1 MHIRWRLVGA
11 ALAFVATTTAARA
24 QSPAERASL
33 LRWDDSLQRD
43 STPQALLTL
52 ERRAGAERGGAG
64 DVRVALFR
72 LRQGTVTSNRGEIE
86 LGLIRLDAVA
96 ASHHAW
102 PWPEFAMA
110 REFFR
115 LNADD
120 APVTLSAGIHTGEL
134 HVEAAWRH
142 ARAAMKIDPEFLP
155 ARRMVISLML
165 AEGDRELLGDEASA
179 LHDLITRPRPP
190 APAFVIAGRDLR
202 RRGDERG
209 ALAMFDRAAA
219 AGADTAT
226 VDLERAHTLHALGD
240 TAGARVAYWD
250 GTRHM
255 TAEGR
260 EMYRYDLAWILPP
273 DTLALF
279 NAVPDDSVNGW
290 LHDFW
295 NERDA
300 AAANRPGERLQ
311 EQLRRWDYV
320 FAHYRDLFP
329 WRRSQ
334 FKNRVEYLFEGM
346 DQCVASNGA
355 FYDLLKR
362 EQPSHP
368 GDPRRHEALLDHRGL
383 IYLRHGTPFRQVYSP
398 GIATFADTVRAT
410 SITAG
415 VPTPGTGP
423 LTIATP
429 KAAADYCLKN
439 DQDSDS
445 GWSIGPNEG
454 WLYWI
459 DGDWRLLNFR
469 GSCYLG
475 RYGATTLT
483 SYLPASS
490 FTIGDYAVRGELLP
504 IYAAAARR
512 LEVPA
517 TVRPVTCTDE
527 IEAVIAKARADA
539 DKGIHTDTDTPLI
552 TRPWDAVI
560 AAYALGSGADQSG
573 EALVTFS
580 IPIDSLHLTADSVGR
595 RYPLTA
601 RITGYD
607 RVTHA
612 TFAID
617 TVRRFIAPPAGPH
630 GRSLGGWF
638 ELALDPGD
646 WELGVRLSQGTDSIG
661 AYALAGH
668 LTIPGRDTLSL
679 SDIVGGAENGAD
691 WTAPD
696 GALFP
701 VNTLGAWPAGSKAEL
716 YFELRG
722 VPPGANYAMT
732 IGVRSVDAPEKD
744 LVQLAESDRGAPNG
758 INVIRRTL
766 GLDRLKP
773 GVYQLTV
780 SIDAGARHVAR
791 EQRLVV
797 VKPPSPK

>member
-1 MHIRWRLVGA
+1 MHICWRSVGA
-11 ALAFVATTTAARA
+11 ALAFVATTTTARA
-24 QSPAERASL
+24 QSPLERVAL

-43 STPQALLTL
+43 STAPSLLAAG
-52 ERRAGAERGGAG
+52 RRAGAEGGAAG
-64 DVRVALFR
+64 DVRVALFQ
-72 LRQGTVTSNRGEIE
+72 LRQGVVTSNRGEIE

-96 ASHHAW
+96 AAHHDW

-120 APVTLSAGIHTGEL
+120 APGTLSAGMHTGEL

-142 ARAAMKIDPEFLP
+142 AREAMKIDPEFLP
-155 ARRMVISLML
+155 AHRMVISLML
-165 AEGDRELLGDEASA
+165 AEGDRELLGDEESV
-179 LHDLITRPRPP
+179 LRDLMARPRPP
-190 APAFVIAGRDLR
+190 ASAFVIAGRDLR
-202 RRGDERG
+202 RRGDPRG
-209 ALAMFDRAAA
+209 ALAMFDRAA

-260 EMYRYDLAWILPP
+260 EMYRFDLAWILPP

-311 EQLRRWDYV
+311 EQLRRWDYA
-320 FAHYRDLFP
+320 FAHFRDLTP
-329 WRRSQ
+329 WRRTQ

-346 DQCVASNGA
+346 DRCVAGNGE
-355 FYDLLKR
+355 FYDLLQR

-383 IYLRHGTPFRQVYSP
+383 IYLRHGTPFRQAYSP
-398 GIATFADTVRAT
+398 GIATLADTIQVT
-410 SITAG
+410 GITAG
-415 VPTPGTGP
+415 VPTPGSGPTG
-423 LTIATP
+423 TQTP
-429 KAAADYCLKN
+429 PSNPDYCIKN
-439 DQDSDS
+439 GADSDS

-459 DGDWRLLNFR
+459 DGEWRLLNFR

-483 SYLPASS
+483 SYLPPSK
-490 FTIGDYAVRGELLP
+490 FTLGDYMARGALLAT
-504 IYAAAARR
+504 YAAAARR
-512 LEVPA
+512 LEQPPGA
-517 TVRPVTCTDE
+517 TPVTCTDE
-527 IEAVIAKARADA
+527 LQAVIAEARADA
-539 DKGIHTDTDTPLI
+539 DKGIHTDSDTPLI

-573 EALVTFS
+573 EALVNFS
-580 IPIDSLHLTADSVGR
+580 IPLDSLHLTTDSIGR

-646 WELGVRLSQGTDSIG
+646 WEIGVRLNQGVDSIG

-668 LTIPGRDTLSL
+668 LVIPGRDTLSL
-679 SDIVGGAENGAD
+679 SDIVVGADNGGD

-701 VNTLGAWPAGSKAEL
+701 VSTLRAWPAGSKAEL
-716 YFELRG
+716 YVELRG
-722 VPPGANYAMT
+722 VPPGAGYAMT
-732 IGVRSVDAPEKD
+732 IGVRSVDAPGKD

-758 INVIRRTL
+758 INVVRRTL

-780 SIDAGARHVAR
+780 SIDAGAKHVAR
-791 EQRLVV
+791 EQRIVV
-797 VKPPSPK
+797 VKAPSPK